1 MADHWKSIANL
12 LGAPGVDEPEVE
24 ATPIQPAPVEK
35 AVTPPTT
42 APLQPRAETAQPKT
56 ETAQPASVEPRR
68 SFWGELPESSSQ
80 EPTPVPDE
88 DRQAHRPGDVSTAS
102 DRARQLAAEPT
113 LPIPDEAL
121 SFKSLR
127 SNVARVESKT
137 QLESKTERSPS
148 KPPAA
153 RSFSEPPPNVASE
166 AKREAQRMPDRSE
179 PAAMP
184 AAAVP
189 AKPAKRKSSWESLAN
204 MFNIKVDRSKPA
216 AEEEPAPVAEQSATR
231 RGGGEMAAEVQSTP
245 AGPMEGAPRRAPT
258 TRDHAPRRK
267 PDPHLSIFDEEGPA
281 ESNAALKS
289 MFGEPASTLSKDWG
303 KPRIVDDLEWD
314 EVEDSSADKST
325 RVEPEPAAEED
336 SDEEPARRGR
346 RRRRGRRGR
355 GDVSDSPVA
364 ARPSPASDKP
374 ARWGDIDEEID
385 EVSNGDDVWA
395 EPDSFEFS
403 ARDGLVDDDDAGST
417 ADLDVDLDAED
428 VASDAE
434 PERRSSRRRR
444 RGRGRGR
451 DRERTDSTEPV
462 AADSLSKRPR
472 PTERIEDE
480 EPVGFTPDLD
490 EDDFIADE
498 LPEVAPKR
506 TPVDDE
512 ERGGRSRRRRGRG
525 SVGEADGRRGE
536 TSAARG
542 ARPSRETQRVPV
554 ARTGGEEDDFEA
566 DSETSA
572 MVEGD
577 DDDALGESKHRNIP
591 TWADSIQSLVA
602 ANMENRKRG
611 DNRGA
616 PRGRPRGRR

>member
-12 LGAPGVDEPEVE
+12 LGAPGVDEPE
-24 ATPIQPAPVEK
+24 ADTTPVAPAPAEK
-35 AVTPPTT
+35 AVTPPAT
-42 APLQPRAETAQPKT
+42 AAAQPKV
-56 ETAQPASVEPRR
+56 ESAQPKSEMAQPSSVEPRR

-80 EPTPVPDE
+80 DARLEPDE
-88 DRQAHRPGDVSTAS
+88 DQQAPVHGNLPAARE
-102 DRARQLAAEPT
+102 RANEFVVDPT

-127 SNVARVESKT
+127 SNVARG
-137 QLESKTERSPS
+137 ESKTERSPS
-148 KPPAA
+148 IPPAA
-153 RSFSEPPPNVASE
+153 KSFSEPPPNVASE

-184 AAAVP
+184 ATEIP

-204 MFNIKVDRSKPA
+204 MFNIKVDRSRSA
-216 AEEEPAPVAEQSATR
+216 IEEEPAAPVAEHPVTR
-231 RGGGEMAAEVQSTP
+231 RGGEMATEESPIP
-245 AGPMEGAPRRAPT
+245 AGSLEDAPRRAPPS
-258 TRDHAPRRK
+258 RDHTSRRK
-267 PDPHLSIFDEEGPA
+267 PDPHLAIFDEEGPA

-289 MFGEPASTLSKDWG
+289 MFGEPASSLSKDWG

-314 EVEDSSADKST
+314 EVEGSATDKST
-325 RVEPEPAAEED
+325 FAAPEPVAEED

-355 GDVSDSPVA
+355 GEASDSPVA
-364 ARPSPASDKP
+364 GRTNPATDKP
-374 ARWGDIDEEID
+374 ARWGDIEEEID

-403 ARDGLVDDDDAGST
+403 SRDVLAEDDEVSSVADAD
-417 ADLDVDLDAED
+417 AELDAEG
-428 VASDAE
+428 VE

-451 DRERTDSTEPV
+451 DRERTDSTPPA
-462 AADSLSKRPR
+462 AADIVNKRPR
-472 PTERIEDE
+472 TTERFEDE
-480 EPVGFTPDLD
+480 DLVGFAPDLD
-490 EDDFIADE
+490 EDDIVADE
-498 LPEVAPKR
+498 LPPVPPRRTAVAS
-506 TPVDDE
+506 DE
-512 ERGGRSRRRRGRG
+512 ELGGRSRRRRGRG
-525 SVGEADGRRGE
+525 SGGETEGRRGE
-536 TSAARG
+536 TSAPRG
-542 ARPSRETQRVPV
+542 TRPNRESQRVPA
-554 ARTGGEEDDFEA
+554 ARTGGEEDEFES
-566 DSETSA
+566 DSDSLSIA
-572 MVEGD
+572 EG
-577 DDDALGESKHRNIP
+577 DDDALGDSKHRNIP